1 MSIVQ
6 QRARLRLDSKEV
18 QAHKEQKSSMKD
30 VTKHDPEEEGEC
42 NRCENSRIDFFVK
55 GNAVG
60 IDDLLEGPHEIRC
73 LY

>member
-1 MSIVQ
+1 
-6 QRARLRLDSKEV
+6 
-18 QAHKEQKSSMKD
+18 MKD

-42 NRCENSRIDFFVK
+42 NRCEKSRIDFFVK